1 MSHCVNEVE
10 NNHEQIIT
18 LHLSLVL
25 VANLWK
31 TITPS
36 KIFTQTIV
44 NKKKNV
50 FACRK
55 TTLRMKSAASLSVQ

>member
-1 MSHCVNEVE
+1 MAKSEIDIQVMSKLITTMTMSRCVHEVE

-31 TITPS
+31 TPS
-36 KIFTQTIV
+36 KIFTQ
-44 NKKKNV
+44 
-50 FACRK
+50 
-55 TTLRMKSAASLSVQ
+55 L